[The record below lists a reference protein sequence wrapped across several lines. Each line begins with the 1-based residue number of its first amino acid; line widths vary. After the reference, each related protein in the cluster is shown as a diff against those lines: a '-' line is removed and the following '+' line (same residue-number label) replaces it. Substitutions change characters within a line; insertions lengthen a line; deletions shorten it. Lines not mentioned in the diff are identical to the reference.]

1 LSKVNLLIW
10 GDTESSPELRHE
22 VPLDIGD
29 PFLYLESDGRRVV
42 VTNALEEFRIAG
54 AAPDLE
60 RLLIDELGRDELI
73 AEGRS
78 SLEIEQELCARA
90 AERVG
95 IREAVVPPD
104 FPVAVADRLR
114 AAGVELHPDDAP
126 FTERR
131 RRKSAAEMAGIRR
144 AANAGLDAMRAAA
157 TMLREA
163 EIRGDELW
171 RDGERLTSEAVRTRI
186 REVCGR
192 AGAPAPADIMVKAMG
207 PNPHIGH
214 DPGAGPLPAH
224 APVLIDLWPR
234 DEASNCWADM
244 TRTFVRG
251 EISDAVAELH
261 ALVLTAH
268 ERSCAAV
275 SPGVLG
281 VELYGIACDVF
292 EAAGHPTVR
301 TKAAG
306 ETLREGFYHGLGH
319 GVGLQVH
326 EAPSLGRTGFDPLI
340 AGDVIAIEPGTLV
353 RSVGGV
359 RVEDLLVVTDE
370 GADSL
375 TGGFSYDLAP

>member
-1 LSKVNLLIW
+1 MNLLIW

-22 VPLDIGD
+22 VPVDIGD

-42 VTNALEEFRIAG
+42 VTSALEEFRLAS
-54 AAPDLE
+54 AAPELE
-60 RLLIDELGRDELI
+60 RLLIEELGRDELI

-78 SLEIEQELCARA
+78 SIQIEQELCVRA

-95 IREAVVPPD
+95 IRDAVVPPE

-131 RRKSAAEMAGIRR
+131 RQKSAAEMAGIRR
-144 AANAGLDAMRAAA
+144 AANAGLDALRAAA

-163 EIRGDELW
+163 EIRGEELFSS
-171 RDGERLTSEAVRTRI
+171 DGERLTSEAVRTAI
-186 REVCGR
+186 RDVCAQ
-192 AGAPAPADIMVKAMG
+192 AGAPAPPDIMVKPMG

-224 APVLIDLWPR
+224 APILIDLWPR

-275 SPGVLG
+275 RPGVPG

-292 EAAGHPTVR
+292 EAAGHPTAR
-301 TKAAG
+301 TKAPG

-326 EAPSLGRTGFDPLI
+326 EAPNLGRTGFDPLI
-340 AGDVIAIEPGTLV
+340 AGDVIAIEPGTMV

-359 RVEDLLVVTDE
+359 RVEDLLVVTDQ
-370 GADSL
+370 GAESL
-375 TGGFSYDLAP
+375 TSSFPYDLKP